1 MNHKIPP
8 FVPIYSNL
16 IDDKRIKRL
25 NKDMPNCSGLG
36 IMIGLYFN
44 LLKDSQL
51 RCSYDDIDI
60 IADELRTSVPL
71 IITVIESYSLFEIIQ
86 DDGKKFFSPILNQ
99 ALQPYFEKCETNKIN
114 AQIGVQKKKLK
125 KEKQLEEL
133 KQLSLF
139 NSSQRP
145 LSDGEPNKNT
155 KEENIKEKNLSKK
168 DGQESFQNFK
178 KKLTGKE
185 VRFTLPYPFAS
196 FAQNTVIRLRKTGYL
211 HNESI
216 EKDLT
221 PEQAHSVWEYM
232 FKKREQIIE
241 RINSNQLP
249 S

>member
-86 DDGKKFFSPILNQ
+86 DNGKKFFSPILNQ

-145 LSDGEPNKNT
+145 LSDGEPNKNRI
-155 KEENIKEKNLSKK
+155 EENKIEKNLSKK
-168 DGQESFQNFK
+168 EDQENFQNFK
-178 KKLTGKE
+178 KELEGKE
-185 VRFTLPYPFAS
+185 VRFTLPYPFVN

-216 EKDLT
+216 AKDLT
-221 PEQAHSVWEYM
+221 AQQAHSVWEYM
-232 FKKREQIIE
+232 YDNRE
-241 RINSNQLP
+241 RINERIKSTQ
-249 S
+249 STH

>member
-86 DDGKKFFSPILNQ
+86 DNGKKFFSPILNQ

-145 LSDGEPNKNT
+145 LSDGEPNKNRR
-155 KEENIKEKNLSKK
+155 EENRIEKNLSKK
-168 DGQESFQNFK
+168 EDPETFQNFK
-178 KKLTGKE
+178 KELLQGKE
-185 VRFTLPYPFAS
+185 VRLTLPYPFAN

-216 EKDLT
+216 AKDLT

-232 FKKREQIIE
+232 YDNREKIKE
-241 RINSNQLP
+241 RIKSTH
-249 S
+249 

>member
-86 DDGKKFFSPILNQ
+86 DNGKKFFSPILNQ
-99 ALQPYFEKCETNKIN
+99 ALQPYFDKCETNKIN

-145 LSDGEPNKNT
+145 LSDGEPNKNRI
-155 KEENIKEKNLSKK
+155 EENKIEKNLSKK
-168 DGQESFQNFK
+168 EDQENFQNFK
-178 KKLTGKE
+178 KELEGKE
-185 VRFTLPYPFAS
+185 VRFTLPYPFVN

-216 EKDLT
+216 AKDLT
-221 PEQAHSVWEYM
+221 AQQAHSVWEYM
-232 FKKREQIIE
+232 YDNRE
-241 RINSNQLP
+241 RINERIKSTQ
-249 S
+249 STH

>member
-44 LLKDSQL
+44 LLKDSRL

-71 IITVIESYSLFEIIQ
+71 IITVIESYNLFEIIQ
-86 DDGKKFFSPILNQ
+86 DNGKKFFSPILNQ

-145 LSDGEPNKNT
+145 LSDGEPNNNRI
-155 KEENIKEKNLSKK
+155 EENIKEKNLSKK
-168 DGQESFQNFK
+168 EEQESFQNFK
-178 KKLTGKE
+178 KELAGKE
-185 VRFTLPYPFAS
+185 VRFTLPYPFAN
-196 FAQNTVIRLRKTGYL
+196 FVQNTVIRLKKTGYL

-216 EKDLT
+216 AKDLT

-232 FKKREQIIE
+232 YDNREKINE
-241 RINSNQLP
+241 RIKSTQ
-249 S
+249 STH